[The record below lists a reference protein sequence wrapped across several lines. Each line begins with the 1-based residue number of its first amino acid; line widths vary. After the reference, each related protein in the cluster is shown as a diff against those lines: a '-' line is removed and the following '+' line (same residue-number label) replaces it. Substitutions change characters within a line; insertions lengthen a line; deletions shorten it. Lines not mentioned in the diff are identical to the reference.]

1 MSDPIRVVLVDDHPG
16 LRAGIRAMLEA
27 TGKIRVVGEAGD
39 GDGALRVVRAD
50 RPDVVVLDM
59 EIPPP
64 TGAEVAQIVS
74 EEGVTKVLAYSA
86 YDDYSYV
93 VKLLQAG
100 AAGYITKDKPLP
112 LLVEAVEAVAR
123 GERRWFV
130 DVQPPE
136 ALAELSERESE
147 VLQIL
152 ALGGSNDEIG
162 DRLHLSPHTVRNYVS
177 SIYGKLGVKS
187 WREAVAWAWQHGVV
201 RA

>member
-64 TGAEVAQIVS
+64 TGAEVAEVLA

-162 DRLHLSPHTVRNYVS
+162 DQLHLSPHTVRNYVS